1 MGKPEPIV
9 SHDLNQLVSSAG
21 TQSYNDGVAYFSALN
36 HRGLTFPLIGAGPT
50 SKELVKWIDER
61 IEKCENEDR
70 HCTSSEAL
78 SVLWGVLKIAC
89 SHYGKLRSLGGS
101 GGLKS
106 QVCYY

>member
-9 SHDLNQLVSSAG
+9 FHDLNQLVLSAE
-21 TQSYNDGVAYFSALN
+21 NDGKTYFSAMN
-36 HRGLTFPLIGAGPT
+36 HQGLTFPLVGHGPT

-61 IEKCENEDR
+61 TDKCETEDR

-89 SHYGKLRSLGGS
+89 LHYGKLRSLAGS
-101 GGLKS
+101 AGLKS
-106 QVCYY
+106 QVCHN